1 MTSVT
6 LTWAMAGTIGPADGA
21 SDAPGARS
29 ALESIGQLLRPELAE
44 LAAYVPHDHPGIEVR
59 LDANEAPGSPLVRE
73 VVARAIAGVA
83 LERYPDPRAL
93 RLKEAIARRTGASV
107 PELLVG
113 TGSDEAIA
121 LVANALAWPRRR
133 NTQGVILTP
142 TPTFVMY
149 RITARAHG
157 LKPVEVPLDAS
168 WDLDVAMTKKA
179 ISMMQPSVVFVA
191 SPNNPTG
198 NRMSLDRLEEIVR
211 ATGGGGTGTAAPAV
225 GRESERPNAALAA
238 MLLSAAGTESGEGA
252 AFTIVDEAYVDYS
265 GPGASVRGWRER
277 YPHLGVLRTLSKV
290 GLAALRVGWLEADAG
305 LIAEIDKTRQ
315 PFNVS
320 ATSQVAAAA
329 VLEEAWDEVQAGVAR
344 VVAAREALA
353 AEIAKL
359 EGFSVTPSAANFLW
373 VKTPVPSEKVFDLLA
388 RDGILVRSFHKIGG
402 RLGSQLRITIGE
414 DKQHE
419 RLLES
424 LAKVRSEA

>member
-1 MTSVT
+1 MP
-6 LTWAMAGTIGPADGA
+6 GTTDPADGA
-21 SDAPGARS
+21 RR
-29 ALESIGQLLRPELAE
+29 ALDSVGQLLRPELAE
-44 LAAYVPHDHPGIEVR
+44 LVAYVPHDPPGIEVR
-59 LDANEAPGSPLVRE
+59 LDANEAPPCSPFVRE
-73 VVARAIAGVA
+73 VVARAVAGVA

-93 RLKEAIARRTGASV
+93 RLKEAIARRTGARVSD
-107 PELLVG
+107 LLVG
-113 TGSDEAIA
+113 TGSDEVIA

-157 LKPVEVPLDAS
+157 LKPVEVPLDAT

-179 ISMMQPSVVFVA
+179 IAMMQPSVVFVA

-198 NRMSLDRLEEIVR
+198 NRMSMDRLEEIVK
-211 ATGGGGTGTAAPAV
+211 AAGTIGGGSAAAAGTG
-225 GRESERPNAALAA
+225 ESERARSAMAA
-238 MLLSAAGTESGEGA
+238 MLLSATGTEGGEGG
-252 AFTIVDEAYVDYS
+252 AFAIVDEAYVDYA
-265 GPGASVRGWRER
+265 GPAASVRGWRER
-277 YPHLGVLRTLSKV
+277 YPHLGILRTVSKI

-329 VLEEAWDEVQAGVAR
+329 VLEEAWDDVQAGVAR

-373 VKTPVPSEKVFDLLA
+373 VKTPVPSEQVFDRLA
-388 RDGILVRSFHKIGG
+388 GDGILVRSFHKIGG

-414 DKQHE
+414 DAQHA

-424 LAKVRSEA
+424 LAKVRPET

>member
-1 MTSVT
+1 MP
-6 LTWAMAGTIGPADGA
+6 GTTEPADGA
-21 SDAPGARS
+21 SDAGVATRGALD
-29 ALESIGQLLRPELAE
+29 AVGQLLRPELAE
-44 LAAYVPHDHPGIEVR
+44 LVAYVPHDPPGIEVR
-59 LDANEAPGSPLVRE
+59 LDANEAPPCSPLVRE
-73 VVARAIAGVA
+73 VVARAIASVA

-93 RLKEAIARRTGASV
+93 RLKEAIARRTGAKV
-107 PELLVG
+107 ADLLVG
-113 TGSDEAIA
+113 TGSDEVIA

-157 LKPVEVPLDAS
+157 LKPVEVPLDAT

-179 ISMMQPSVVFVA
+179 IAMMQPSVVFVA

-198 NRMSLDRLEEIVR
+198 NRMSMDRLEEIVK
-211 ATGGGGTGTAAPAV
+211 AAGAVSGTGT
-225 GRESERPNAALAA
+225 GTGTGESERARAAMAA
-238 MLLSAAGTESGEGA
+238 MLLSATGTEGGEGG

-277 YPHLGVLRTLSKV
+277 YPHLGILRTLSKI

-320 ATSQVAAAA
+320 ATSQIAAAA
-329 VLEEAWDEVQAGVAR
+329 VLEEAWDDVQAGVAR

-353 AEIAKL
+353 SAIAGL
-359 EGFSVTPSAANFLW
+359 EGFVVTPSAANFLW
-373 VKTPVPSEKVFDLLA
+373 VKTPIPSQRVFEMLA
-388 RDGILVRSFHKIGG
+388 RDGVLVRSFHKIGG
-402 RLGSQLRITIGE
+402 RLGSQLRITVG
-414 DKQHE
+414 DDAQHE
-419 RLLES
+419 RLLAS
-424 LAKVRSEA
+424 LAKVRPET

>member
-1 MTSVT
+1 MP
-6 LTWAMAGTIGPADGA
+6 GTTDLAD
-21 SDAPGARS
+21 GARS
-29 ALESIGQLLRPELAE
+29 ALDSVGQLLRPELAE
-44 LAAYVPHDHPGIEVR
+44 LVAYVPHDPPGIEVR
-59 LDANEAPGSPLVRE
+59 LDANEAPPCSLVVRE
-73 VVARAIAGVA
+73 VVARAVAGVA

-93 RLKEAIARRTGASV
+93 RLKEAIARRTGAKV
-107 PELLVG
+107 ADLLVG
-113 TGSDEAIA
+113 TGSDEVIA

-157 LKPVEVPLDAS
+157 LKPVEVPLDAT

-179 ISMMQPSVVFVA
+179 IAMMQPSVVFVA

-198 NRMSLDRLEEIVR
+198 NRMSLDRLEEIVK
-211 ATGGGGTGTAAPAV
+211 AAGSGNGSGTGT
-225 GRESERPNAALAA
+225 GESERASSAMAA
-238 MLLSAAGTESGEGA
+238 MLLSATGTAGGEGG
-252 AFTIVDEAYVDYS
+252 AFVIVDEAYVDYS

-277 YPHLGVLRTLSKV
+277 YPHFGILRTVSKV

-305 LIAEIDKTRQ
+305 LIGEIDKTRQ

-329 VLEEAWDEVQAGVAR
+329 VLEEAWDDVQAGVAR

-353 AEIAKL
+353 SEIGRL
-359 EGFSVTPSAANFLW
+359 EGFSVTPSSANFLW
-373 VKTPVPSEKVFDLLA
+373 VKTPVPSEKVFDHLA
-388 RDGILVRSFHKIGG
+388 RDGILVRSFHKVGG
-402 RLGSQLRITIGE
+402 RLGSQLRITVGE
-414 DKQHE
+414 DAQNE

-424 LAKVRSEA
+424 LAKVRPET

>member
-1 MTSVT
+1 
-6 LTWAMAGTIGPADGA
+6 
-21 SDAPGARS
+21 
-29 ALESIGQLLRPELAE
+29 
-44 LAAYVPHDHPGIEVR
+44 VPHDPPGIEVR
-59 LDANEAPGSPLVRE
+59 LDANEAPPCSALVRE
-73 VVARAIAGVA
+73 VVARAVAGVA

-93 RLKEAIARRTGASV
+93 RLKEAIARRTGA
-107 PELLVG
+107 PAADLLVG
-113 TGSDEAIA
+113 TGSDELIA

-179 ISMMQPSVVFVA
+179 IAMMQPSVVFVA

-198 NRMSLDRLEEIVR
+198 NRMSVDRLEEIVK
-211 ATGGGGTGTAAPAV
+211 AAGAGGGAGGSGTGT
-225 GRESERPNAALAA
+225 GTGESERAKSAMAA
-238 MLLSAAGTESGEGA
+238 MLLSATGTEGGEGG
-252 AFTIVDEAYVDYS
+252 AFTVIDEAYVDYA
-265 GPGASVRGWRER
+265 GEGASLRGWRER
-277 YPHLGVLRTLSKV
+277 YPHLGILRTVSKV

-320 ATSQVAAAA
+320 ATSQIAVAA
-329 VLEEAWDEVQAGVAR
+329 VLEEAWDDVQAGVAR

-353 AEIAKL
+353 AAISKL

-373 VKTPVPSEKVFDLLA
+373 VKTPIPCEKVFDLLA

-402 RLGSQLRITIGE
+402 RLGSQLRITVGE
-414 DKQHE
+414 DAQHE

-424 LAKVRSEA
+424 LAKVRPET